1 MRTYCVQIDDSIV
14 RIINA
19 ILTRNKATLPMM
31 SINPAIQVPI
41 IQEGSTANDGKRA
54 GGAVKNMLYH
64 QSLKRIQ

>member
-1 MRTYCVQIDDSIV
+1 MQVGNRQPTSGC
-14 RIINA
+14 
-19 ILTRNKATLPMM
+19 PMM